1 MPKICIFPIPGCVTF
16 PGTIF
21 PLHVFEPRYREM
33 IQHCLDTD
41 TPVAICHTRKQL
53 SAAKPTNDL
62 KEALSSNQATYQPFD
77 VFSAGRCQLV
87 ETLDDGRMVLNVH
100 IEQRYKLGKP
110 VQMLPYQVYDCFPF
124 LDHHPTPAEEVDNL
138 LLKEKILHRLEALA
152 HADPQS
158 REALRQVMDSAE
170 WQQMGGTEFSFR
182 LFSLIQ
188 FAPELLQQILEMDSA
203 HQRLSKTL
211 EWLNLN

>member
-41 TPVAICHTRKQL
+41 TPVAICHTRKEL

-124 LDHHPTPAEEVDNL
+124 LDHHPTPSEEVDNL

>member
-1 MPKICIFPIPGCVTF
+1 
-16 PGTIF
+16 
-21 PLHVFEPRYREM
+21 M
-33 IQHCLDTD
+33 ISHCLYTD
-41 TPVAICHTRKQL
+41 TPVAICHTRKEL
-53 SAAKPTNDL
+53 SAAKPTSDL

-77 VFSAGRCQLV
+77 VFSAGRCELL

-110 VQMLPYQVYDCFPF
+110 IQMLPYQVYDCFPF
-124 LDHHPTPAEEVDNL
+124 LDHHPTPPEEVDNL

-152 HADPQS
+152 HGDPQS
-158 REALRQVMDSAE
+158 REALRQVMDSVE
-170 WQQMGGTEFSFR
+170 WQRMGGTEFSFR

-188 FAPELLQQILEMDSA
+188 FAPELLQEILEMDSA

>member
-1 MPKICIFPIPGCVTF
+1 
-16 PGTIF
+16 
-21 PLHVFEPRYREM
+21 
-33 IQHCLDTD
+33 
-41 TPVAICHTRKQL
+41 
-53 SAAKPTNDL
+53 
-62 KEALSSNQATYQPFD
+62 
-77 VFSAGRCQLV
+77 
-87 ETLDDGRMVLNVH
+87 
-100 IEQRYKLGKP
+100 

-124 LDHHPTPAEEVDNL
+124 LDHKPTPEEEVDNL

-158 REALRQVMDSAE
+158 REALADVMASNE
-170 WQQMGGTEFSFR
+170 WQKMGGTEFSFR

-203 HQRLSKTL
+203 HQRLSKTI

>member
-1 MPKICIFPIPGCVTF
+1 VPKICIFPIPGCVTF

-33 IQHCLDTD
+33 IQNCLDTD
-41 TPVAICHTRKQL
+41 TPVAICHTRKEL

-124 LDHHPTPAEEVDNL
+124 LDHHPTPSEEVDNL

>member
-1 MPKICIFPIPGCVTF
+1 LPKICIFPIPGCVTF

>member
-16 PGTIF
+16 PGMIF
-21 PLHVFEPRYREM
+21 PLHVFEPRYRDM
-33 IQHCLDTD
+33 IQHCLETD
-41 TPVAICHTRKQL
+41 TPVAICHTRKEI
-53 SAAKPTNDL
+53 SPAKPMTDM
-62 KEALSSNQATYQPFD
+62 KTALASNQATYQPYD
-77 VFSAGRCQLV
+77 VFSAGRCELLQ
-87 ETLDDGRMVLNVH
+87 TLDDGRLYLNVH
-100 IEQRYKLGKP
+100 IEQRFNLGKP

-124 LDHHPTPAEEVDNL
+124 LDHKPTPEEEVDNL

-158 REALRQVMDSAE
+158 REALADVMASDE
-170 WQQMGGTEFSFR
+170 WQKMGGTEFSFR

-188 FAPELLQQILEMDSA
+188 FAPELLQQVLEMDSA

>member
-33 IQHCLDTD
+33 VQHCLDTD
-41 TPVAICHTRKQL
+41 TPVAICHTRKEL

>member
-1 MPKICIFPIPGCVTF
+1 MSRICIFPIPGCVTF
-16 PGTIF
+16 PGTVF

-33 IQHCLDTD
+33 IHHCIDTE
-41 TPVAICHTRKQL
+41 TPVAICHTRKEI
-53 SAAKPTNDL
+53 SPAKPTKDIRQ
-62 KEALSSNQATYQPFD
+62 ALASNQATYQPYD
-77 VFSAGRCQLV
+77 VFSAGRCELLQ
-87 ETLDDGRMVLNVH
+87 TLSDGRLYLNVH
-100 IEQRYKLGKP
+100 IEQRFKLGKP

-124 LDHHPTPAEEVDNL
+124 LDLKPTPEEEVANL

-158 REALRQVMDSAE
+158 REALAEVMASQE
-170 WQQMGGTEFSFR
+170 WQQMGGTEFSFK

-188 FAPELLQQILEMDSA
+188 FAPELLQEVLEMDSA
-203 HQRLSKTL
+203 HRRLQQTL

>member
-1 MPKICIFPIPGCVTF
+1 VPKICIFPIPGCVTF

>member
-124 LDHHPTPAEEVDNL
+124 LDHHPTPSEEVDNL

>member
-33 IQHCLDTD
+33 IQHCLDTG
-41 TPVAICHTRKQL
+41 TPVAICHTRKEL

-100 IEQRYKLGKP
+100 IEQRYKLGKS

>member
-1 MPKICIFPIPGCVTF
+1 M
-16 PGTIF
+16 
-21 PLHVFEPRYREM
+21 
-33 IQHCLDTD
+33 TD
-41 TPVAICHTRKQL
+41 MKT
-53 SAAKPTNDL
+53 
-62 KEALSSNQATYQPFD
+62 ALASNQATYQPYD
-77 VFSAGRCQLV
+77 VFSAGRCELLQ
-87 ETLDDGRMVLNVH
+87 TLDDGRLYLNVH
-100 IEQRYKLGKP
+100 IEQRFKLGKP

-124 LDHHPTPAEEVDNL
+124 LDHKATPEEEVDNL

-158 REALRQVMDSAE
+158 REALADVMASDE
-170 WQQMGGTEFSFR
+170 WQKMGGTEFSFR

-188 FAPELLQQILEMDSA
+188 FAPELLQQVLEMDSA

>member
-1 MPKICIFPIPGCVTF
+1 LPKICIFPIPGCVTF

-41 TPVAICHTRKQL
+41 TPVAICHTRKEL
-53 SAAKPTNDL
+53 SAAKPTTDL
-62 KEALSSNQATYQPFD
+62 KQALSSNQATYQPFD

-124 LDHHPTPAEEVDNL
+124 LDHHPTPSEEVDNL